1 MKWYIQIL
9 TCDGDW
15 ITYAV
20 RSSEESAKAV
30 ALLLEIDHN
39 FSIYQIRIVI

>member
-9 TCDGDW
+9 TCDGGW
-15 ITYAV
+15 ITYAA

-30 ALLLEIDHN
+30 ASMLETVHN
-39 FSIYQIRIVI
+39 FSTYQIRIVI